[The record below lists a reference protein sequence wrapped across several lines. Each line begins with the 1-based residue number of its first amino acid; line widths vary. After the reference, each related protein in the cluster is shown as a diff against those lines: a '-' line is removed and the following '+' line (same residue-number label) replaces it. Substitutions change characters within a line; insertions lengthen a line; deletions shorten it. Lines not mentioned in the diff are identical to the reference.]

1 MNTLRKTLGM
11 LISLGGLAL
20 LSQHLGALLH

>member
-1 MNTLRKTLGM
+1 MNPLRRTLGM

-20 LSQHLGALLH
+20 LGQHLGALLH